1 MQVQMLKLRYQASA
15 LTFNLLI
22 TVFKLRKEC
31 HVMKEQG
38 IERIVLIVI
47 FKYLTLGLTLYSF

>member
-15 LTFNLLI
+15 LTSNLLI
-22 TVFKLRKEC
+22 TVFELRKEC

-38 IERIVLIVI
+38 IERSVLIVI
-47 FKYLTLGLTLYSF
+47 LNT

>member
-15 LTFNLLI
+15 LNSNLLI

-47 FKYLTLGLTLYSF
+47 LNT